1 MANGT
6 RAPVSVAPF
15 RAPSADSTKAIDMSL
30 PPLSPNAVCAAFVAT
45 GSASRCAVEFELST
59 SAHGSA

>member
-6 RAPVSVAPF
+6 RAPVSVAPL
-15 RAPSADSTKAIDMSL
+15 RAPSADSTKAIDMSF
-30 PPLSPNAVCAAFVAT
+30 PPPSPNAVCAAFVAT